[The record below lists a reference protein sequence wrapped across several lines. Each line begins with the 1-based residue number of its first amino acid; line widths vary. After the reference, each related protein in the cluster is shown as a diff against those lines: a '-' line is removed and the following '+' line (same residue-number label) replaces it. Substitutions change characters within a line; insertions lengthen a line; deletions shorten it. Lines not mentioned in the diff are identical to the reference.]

1 MLFEFQ
7 DYLTF
12 ENIYLWVSLGILP
25 FWIMLILI
33 PSSRVAQIFINSVII
48 PLILSSAYVY
58 VFYQAIL
65 VDEDILSLFILNLD
79 LDSLYT
85 LFATESFLLLFWI
98 HFLSINLFL
107 GSWVSRDAVKY
118 NISKILTF
126 IPLIAIYFTGPLG
139 LVLYWM
145 IRIFYSKK
153 LGFHD

>member
-7 DYLTF
+7 EYLSF
-12 ENIYLWVSLGILP
+12 ENIYLWANLGVLP

-33 PSSRVAQIFINSVII
+33 PNSRVTQILVNSVIL
-48 PLILSSAYVY
+48 PLILASGYVY

-65 VDEDILSLFILNLD
+65 TGEAIFDFFVLNLN

-98 HFLSINLFL
+98 HFLSLNLFL
-107 GSWVSRDAVKY
+107 GSWVSKDAVKY
-118 NISKILTF
+118 NISKVLAS
-126 IPLIAIYFTGPLG
+126 IPLIIIYFTGPLG

-145 IRIFYSKK
+145 IRIFYAKK
-153 LGFHD
+153 LRFHD